1 MLEMFVICEVEP
13 TSSPVPT
20 SSSEAT
26 SSASAT
32 SATYETELAMLHSD
46 LSDVKDYLAFGVGIS
61 GIIVGILVFKGL
73 IARMGK

>member
-1 MLEMFVICEVEP
+1 MFIICEVES
-13 TSSPVPT
+13 TSPPVPT

-32 SATYETELAMLHSD
+32 CETELATLHTD
-46 LSDVKDYLAFGVGIS
+46 LSDIKDYLAFGVGIS